1 MKSQN
6 SIFSFNNLLAAAT
19 ATVLLLPSACSE
31 DPTAD
36 NALSGPMLRFEVV
49 DTHGWQTPSQ
59 SRATADTTVLHTD
72 IFILQ
77 GGGEF
82 LAADTLF
89 LHARVT
95 DGIESNRSDAEV
107 PQTRATPVEEDTFY
121 ESFGVLASAYT
132 GSWSETSCL
141 MDYMYN
147 VEVTKASG
155 WTTNYFWPTGGRKV
169 RFFAYA
175 PYGGSG
181 IVLSDKTKAGTPT
194 IRYTV
199 PAAVASQNDLLVAA
213 PAAMDGNT
221 SATALLPFGHVLTAV
236 RFVTGDDVLAGKIMK
251 ITLKGVYGSATLAM
265 GTPAWSDYGKTANF
279 SQSCSV
285 NVDGSADQE
294 ITLAKAT
301 FMLLPQTLPAGA
313 SIEIAYM
320 DDLTSTQRTLTAS
333 IGGAE
338 WPMGKT
344 VTYRI
349 STTSISVVPTFTV
362 TAPADFTYVG
372 GSKDYSVTSYATVSR
387 PGDITKTVA
396 VPWTAEFVEDDGS
409 GGYNVIAR
417 PEWLTAF
424 TASGNGGTSAMTF
437 SAAIAAQKSRVSN
450 PHNDVLM
457 AAAPV
462 SGTYDLSTK
471 GGTTPMNTANC
482 YVINAPGTYSLPL
495 VYGNAI
501 KDGTTNSSA
510 YISRASGNYV
520 LKTFVNHLDAPITS
534 PYIYNNA
541 NCTPKDAVLVWQD
554 EKDLVTRIALSPD
567 KHNIT
572 FVVNQ
577 ATIRQGNVIIAV
589 RNDSGQIMWS
599 WHIWVTD
606 YKLGDGI
613 KTVTNYQNVQYRMM
627 PVNIGWCDAANRTY
641 DARSLKVRFT
651 QTITGA
657 SQVITLSQT
666 SYAIR
671 ITGNNPYFQFG
682 RKDPIMTV
690 IQEGNESVQIKPC
703 YSVSYS
709 FAALSAPVSIGE
721 AIQNPHVHYT
731 KSLGAW
737 CATTYYN
744 LWSANTAKTEINDDA
759 VVKTIYD
766 PSPAGYHLPASRA
779 FTGFTYDGS
788 DIYGNG
794 FLSTYYNS
802 PYTSSADIANK
813 FGWEFYCNKM
823 TGKGSY
829 DTSGGTIFFPA
840 SGYRRDTGV
849 GTGIGTAFACWSAG
863 CFTQGYSFSL
873 ITSETS
879 VLPGRR
885 DARACGYAV
894 RPVQD

>member
-1 MKSQN
+1 
-6 SIFSFNNLLAAAT
+6 
-19 ATVLLLPSACSE
+19 
-31 DPTAD
+31 
-36 NALSGPMLRFEVV
+36 
-49 DTHGWQTPSQ
+49 
-59 SRATADTTVLHTD
+59 
-72 IFILQ
+72 
-77 GGGEF
+77 
-82 LAADTLF
+82 
-89 LHARVT
+89 
-95 DGIESNRSDAEV
+95 
-107 PQTRATPVEEDTFY
+107 
-121 ESFGVLASAYT
+121 
-132 GSWSETSCL
+132 
-141 MDYMYN
+141 
-147 VEVTKASG
+147 
-155 WTTNYFWPTGGRKV
+155 
-169 RFFAYA
+169 
-175 PYGGSG
+175 
-181 IVLSDKTKAGTPT
+181 
-194 IRYTV
+194 
-199 PAAVASQNDLLVAA
+199 
-213 PAAMDGNT
+213 
-221 SATALLPFGHVLTAV
+221 
-236 RFVTGDDVLAGKIMK
+236 
-251 ITLKGVYGSATLAM
+251 
-265 GTPAWSDYGKTANF
+265 
-279 SQSCSV
+279 
-285 NVDGSADQE
+285 
-294 ITLAKAT
+294 
-301 FMLLPQTLPAGA
+301 
-313 SIEIAYM
+313 
-320 DDLTSTQRTLTAS
+320 
-333 IGGAE
+333 
-338 WPMGKT
+338 
-344 VTYRI
+344 
-349 STTSISVVPTFTV
+349 
-362 TAPADFTYVG
+362 
-372 GSKDYSVTSYATVSR
+372 
-387 PGDITKTVA
+387 
-396 VPWTAEFVEDDGS
+396 
-409 GGYNVIAR
+409 
-417 PEWLTAF
+417 
-424 TASGNGGTSAMTF
+424 
-437 SAAIAAQKSRVSN
+437 
-450 PHNDVLM
+450 
-457 AAAPV
+457 
-462 SGTYDLSTK
+462 
-471 GGTTPMNTANC
+471 
-482 YVINAPGTYSLPL
+482 
-495 VYGNAI
+495 
-501 KDGTTNSSA
+501 
-510 YISRASGNYV
+510 
-520 LKTFVNHLDAPITS
+520 
-534 PYIYNNA
+534 
-541 NCTPKDAVLVWQD
+541 
-554 EKDLVTRIALSPD
+554 
-567 KHNIT
+567 
-572 FVVNQ
+572 
-577 ATIRQGNVIIAV
+577 
-589 RNDSGQIMWS
+589 
-599 WHIWVTD
+599 
-606 YKLGDGI
+606 
-613 KTVTNYQNVQYRMM
+613 MM